1 MKKIK
6 GYIYLFESYHKDHG
20 EVYKIGL
27 TKNEITER
35 KRNLETGNPNNLT
48 LIHTYPCSI
57 SPKYLE
63 ARLHK
68 RFNFDRIKGEWFI
81 LSNEDVKDFN
91 NNCTILE
98 NALIA
103 AGFK

>member
-6 GYIYLFESYHKDHG
+6 GYIYLFESFHKDYG

-27 TKNEITER
+27 TKNEIKER
-35 KRNLETGNPNNLT
+35 KRNLDTGNPNELT

-68 RFNFDRIKGEWFI
+68 RYDYDRIKGEWFI
-81 LSNEDVKDFN
+81 LPKEEIDLFLT
-91 NNCTILE
+91 NCELFE
-98 NALIA
+98 AALIT